1 MTTSI
6 RKLVTVA
13 VLAVLA
19 WGPAAP
25 AYAGD
30 PDLDERIEVARAKLD
45 AAARELAQL
54 HSSSW
59 GKEGKRLML
68 GILVGDRDRADG
80 LVVSGITPG
89 GGAEAAGLEA
99 GDRILSVGDELLNYP
114 NDVKGIG
121 TALSSLTA
129 GDTVPVTYVRDGETT
144 TVDVTPLPKGESVV
158 KMFRMDDGGMELD
171 IDIDDLSDLSALG
184 EVISLA
190 GAGGL
195 AGMVAPDAPLPPMS
209 PAPVRLLKVDGS
221 LASYFDVDAGVV
233 VLELD
238 EAVDGLQEGDVLL
251 AIDDKPVRSVRQA
264 LKSLRDIAGSAE
276 IEVKREGRERSV
288 TVPAFAED
296 LAWSGAGSGQTR
308 VIRIDRD

>member
-1 MTTSI
+1 MTTTL
-6 RKLVTVA
+6 RTTALVALVSLLGVVITTPA
-13 VLAVLA
+13 V
-19 WGPAAP
+19 
-25 AYAGD
+25 AGD
-30 PDLDERIEVARAKLD
+30 EGLDERIEAARAKLD

-59 GKEGKRLML
+59 GSEGKRLML

-99 GDRILSVGDELLNYP
+99 GDRILSVGAELLNYP

-121 TALSSLTA
+121 TALANLEA
-129 GDTVPVTYVRDGETT
+129 GASVPVTYVRDGDTR
-144 TVDVTPLPKGESVV
+144 TVDLTPVPKGETVV
-158 KMFRMDDGGMELD
+158 KMFHLDDDGMQLD
-171 IDIDDLSDLSALG
+171 IDIDDLSDLSTLG
-184 EVISLA
+184 EVIGLA

-195 AGMVAPDAPLPPMS
+195 AGMVAPEAPLPPMS

-238 EAVDGLQEGDVLL
+238 DAVDGLQEGDVLL

-264 LKSLRDIAGSAE
+264 LKALQDISSAAQ

-296 LAWSGAGSGQTR
+296 LAWIGGRQTR